1 MSNLD
6 VTAMDFQVEM
16 TPSHID
22 WSAVFSK
29 EEEVGRK
36 FDRLPQPI
44 PWTMDYEQNLIDTME
59 WLFRAGT
66 KEVIRL
72 CPGQQFELMNDRWY
86 KYAPLEGLYYHIC
99 YPKEMLMYRTR
110 YDALH
115 AQVVGNNDLKG
126 ARDRIKLARQALW
139 SGWRCF
145 GHDGKLRE
153 PRHDE
158 EFVSE
163 TDPND
168 RWVYSTVFNE
178 NERIPYKYWKQNWRK
193 RCSICSEDLPKQL
206 RMNIFVL
213 KKLKDAL

>member
-6 VTAMDFQVEM
+6 FSAVDTKVDM

-22 WSAVFSK
+22 WKNVFSA

-36 FDRLPQPI
+36 FDRLPKPI
-44 PWTMDYEQNLIDTME
+44 DWTMDYEQNLIDTME

-66 KEVIRL
+66 KKSIQL
-72 CPGQQFELMNDRWY
+72 CTGQQFELMTDRWY
-86 KYAPLEGLYYHIC
+86 RYAPLEGLYYHIC
-99 YPKEMLMYRTR
+99 YPREMLMYRQR
-110 YDALH
+110 YDSLH
-115 AQVVGNNDLKG
+115 AQVVDVHSLTG
-126 ARDRIKLARQALW
+126 ALDRLKLARQALW

-145 GHDGKLRE
+145 GHDGKLME
-153 PRHDE
+153 PKMDE

-168 RWVYSTVFNE
+168 KWKFSQVFQE
-178 NERIPYKYWKQNWRK
+178 GERIPYKYWKQNWRK

-206 RMNIFVL
+206 RMNIFVY